1 MVITMHGVRD
11 VQGREDIIMEQFIS
25 ALAYPF
31 VQRAIAAGVMISL
44 CAALLG
50 VILVL
55 KRYSLIGHGL
65 GDVGFASTSLA
76 VALGLPVMAV
86 SIPIVIVA
94 ACLIMFLS
102 QRSKTGGDTA
112 IGMVATGAL
121 STGVIITAMSS
132 GFNVD
137 VNGYMFGSILAMS
150 SEDVVFSVFLSIIIL
165 GLFVLFYNRLFL
177 IAFDENFAKASGIHV
192 GFYQFLIAL
201 LTALTVVMGMRM
213 MGSLLISSLIIFPAV
228 IARKIVTSF
237 KAVAILSA
245 FLSVV
250 CFLAGLVLSFKMN
263 LPTGASIVMV
273 NLAVLIVVIIFN
285 KIRGK

>member
-1 MVITMHGVRD
+1 MTQLI
-11 VQGREDIIMEQFIS
+11 E
-25 ALAYPF
+25 ALSYPF

-55 KRYSLIGHGL
+55 KQYSLIGHGL

-86 SIPIVIVA
+86 SIPIVVIA
-94 ACLIMFLS
+94 ACLIMFWS

-121 STGVIITAMSS
+121 SIGVIITAMSS
-132 GFNVD
+132 GF
-137 VNGYMFGSILAMS
+137 GSILAMS
-150 SEDVVFSVFLSIIIL
+150 REDVIFSVVLSIVIL
-165 GLFVLFYNRLFL
+165 VLFVVFYNRLFL
-177 IAFDENFAKASGIHV
+177 ITFDENFAKASGIRV

-228 IARKIVTSF
+228 IARKLVVSF
-237 KAVAILSA
+237 KAVAVLSV
-245 FLSVV
+245 FLSVI
-250 CFLAGLVLSFKMN
+250 CFLAGLILSFEMN
-263 LPTGASIVMV
+263 LPTGASIVII
-273 NLAVLIVVIIFN
+273 NLIVLIAVTILN
-285 KIRGK
+285 KLRGR

>member
-1 MVITMHGVRD
+1 MTQLI
-11 VQGREDIIMEQFIS
+11 E
-25 ALAYPF
+25 ALSYPF

-55 KRYSLIGHGL
+55 KQYSLIGHGL

-86 SIPIVIVA
+86 SIPIVVIA
-94 ACLIMFLS
+94 ACLIMFWS
-102 QRSKTGGDTA
+102 QRSKTGGD
-112 IGMVATGAL
+112 IATGAL
-121 STGVIITAMSS
+121 SIGVIITAMSS

-150 SEDVVFSVFLSIIIL
+150 REDVIFSVVLSIVIL
-165 GLFVLFYNRLFL
+165 VLFVVFYNRLFL
-177 IAFDENFAKASGIHV
+177 ITFDENFAKASGIRV

-228 IARKIVTSF
+228 IARKLVVSF
-237 KAVAILSA
+237 KAVAVLSV
-245 FLSVV
+245 FLSVI
-250 CFLAGLVLSFKMN
+250 CFLAGLILSFEMN
-263 LPTGASIVMV
+263 LPTGASIVII
-273 NLAVLIVVIIFN
+273 NLIVLIAVTILN
-285 KIRGK
+285 KLRGR

>member
-1 MVITMHGVRD
+1 MMRGAITVRAK
-11 VQGREDIIMEQFIS
+11 EDIIMEQFIN
-25 ALAYPF
+25 ALSYPF
-31 VQRAIAAGVMISL
+31 VQRAVVAGVMISL

-94 ACLIMFLS
+94 ACLIMFFS

-121 STGVIITAMSS
+121 SIGVIITALSS

-150 SEDVVFSVFLSIIIL
+150 REDVIFSVLLSVVIIVV
-165 GLFVLFYNRLFL
+165 FVLFYNRLFL

-192 GFYQFLIAL
+192 AFYQFLIAL

-228 IARKIVTSF
+228 IARKLVRSF
-237 KAVAILSA
+237 KAVVILSAILSVA
-245 FLSVV
+245 
-250 CFLAGLVLSFKMN
+250 CFIAGLIVSFQMN

-273 NLAVLIVVIIFN
+273 NLAILIVVTIFR
-285 KIRGK
+285 KFKKM

>member
-1 MVITMHGVRD
+1 MHGVTI
-11 VQGREDIIMEQFIS
+11 VPEREDNIMEQFIE
-25 ALAYPF
+25 ALSYPF
-31 VQRAIAAGVMISL
+31 VQRAVVAGVMISL

-65 GDVGFASTSLA
+65 GDVGFASTALA

-94 ACLIMFLS
+94 ACLIMFWS

-121 STGVIITAMSS
+121 SIGVIITAMSS

-150 SEDVVFSVFLSIIIL
+150 KEDVIFSVILSIAIL
-165 GLFVLFYNRLFL
+165 ILFVLFYNRLFL
-177 IAFDENFAKASGIHV
+177 ITFDENFAKASGINV

-228 IARKIVTSF
+228 IARKLAASF
-237 KAVAILSA
+237 KAVAVLSVI
-245 FLSVV
+245 LSVV
-250 CFLAGLVLSFKMN
+250 CFLAGLVLSFKLN

-273 NLAVLIVVIIFN
+273 NLAVLAAVTLYHRL
-285 KIRGK
+285 RGRAV

>member
-1 MVITMHGVRD
+1 MTQLI
-11 VQGREDIIMEQFIS
+11 E
-25 ALAYPF
+25 ALSYPF

-76 VALGLPVMAV
+76 VALGLPV
-86 SIPIVIVA
+86 
-94 ACLIMFLS
+94 IMFWS

-121 STGVIITAMSS
+121 SIGVIITAMSS

-150 SEDVVFSVFLSIIIL
+150 RDDVVFSVVLSIVIL
-165 GLFVLFYNRLFL
+165 VLFILFYNRLFL
-177 IAFDENFAKASGIHV
+177 ITFDENFAKASGINV

-228 IARKIVTSF
+228 IARKLVISF
-237 KAVAILSA
+237 KAVAVLSV
-245 FLSVV
+245 FLSVI
-250 CFLAGLVLSFKMN
+250 CFLAGLALSFEMN
-263 LPTGASIVMV
+263 LPTGASIVIINLLLLVMV
-273 NLAVLIVVIIFN
+273 TIFN
-285 KIRGK
+285 KLRGK

>member
-1 MVITMHGVRD
+1 MTQLI
-11 VQGREDIIMEQFIS
+11 E
-25 ALAYPF
+25 ALSYPF

-55 KRYSLIGHGL
+55 KQYSLIGHGL

-86 SIPIVIVA
+86 SIPIVVVA
-94 ACLIMFLS
+94 ACLIMFWS

-121 STGVIITAMSS
+121 SLGVIITAMSR
-132 GFNVD
+132 D
-137 VNGYMFGSILAMS
+137 
-150 SEDVVFSVFLSIIIL
+150 DVVFSVVLSIVIL
-165 GLFVLFYNRLFL
+165 VLFILFYNRLFL
-177 IAFDENFAKASGIHV
+177 ITFDENFAKASGINV

-228 IARKIVTSF
+228 IARKLVISF
-237 KAVAILSA
+237 KAVAVLSV
-245 FLSVV
+245 FLSVI
-250 CFLAGLVLSFKMN
+250 CFLAGLALSFEMN
-263 LPTGASIVMV
+263 LPTGASIVII
-273 NLAVLIVVIIFN
+273 NLLLLVTVTIFN
-285 KIRGK
+285 KLRGR

>member
-1 MVITMHGVRD
+1 MTQLI
-11 VQGREDIIMEQFIS
+11 E
-25 ALAYPF
+25 ALSYPF

-55 KRYSLIGHGL
+55 KQYSLIGHGL

-86 SIPIVIVA
+86 SIPIVVVA
-94 ACLIMFLS
+94 ACLIMFWS

-121 STGVIITAMSS
+121 SIGVIITAMSS

-150 SEDVVFSVFLSIIIL
+150 RDDVVFSVVLSIVIL
-165 GLFVLFYNRLFL
+165 VLFILFYNRLFL
-177 IAFDENFAKASGIHV
+177 ITFDENFAKASGINV

-201 LTALTVVMGMRM
+201 LTALTVVMGMR
-213 MGSLLISSLIIFPAV
+213 SLIIFPAV
-228 IARKIVTSF
+228 IARKLVISF
-237 KAVAILSA
+237 KAVAVLSV
-245 FLSVV
+245 FLSVI
-250 CFLAGLVLSFKMN
+250 CFLAGLALSFEMN
-263 LPTGASIVMV
+263 LPTGASIVII
-273 NLAVLIVVIIFN
+273 NLLLLVTVTIFN
-285 KIRGK
+285 KLRGK

>member
-1 MVITMHGVRD
+1 MTQLI
-11 VQGREDIIMEQFIS
+11 E
-25 ALAYPF
+25 ALSYPF

-86 SIPIVIVA
+86 SIPIVVVA
-94 ACLIMFLS
+94 ACLIMFWS

-121 STGVIITAMSS
+121 SIGVIITAMSR
-132 GFNVD
+132 D
-137 VNGYMFGSILAMS
+137 
-150 SEDVVFSVFLSIIIL
+150 DVVFSVVLSIVIL
-165 GLFVLFYNRLFL
+165 VLFILFYNRLFL
-177 IAFDENFAKASGIHV
+177 ITFDENFAKASGINV

-228 IARKIVTSF
+228 IARKLVISF
-237 KAVAILSA
+237 KAVAVLSV
-245 FLSVV
+245 FLSVI
-250 CFLAGLVLSFKMN
+250 CFLAGLALSFEMN
-263 LPTGASIVMV
+263 LPTGASIVII
-273 NLAVLIVVIIFN
+273 NLLLLVTVTIFN
-285 KIRGK
+285 KLRGK

>member
-1 MVITMHGVRD
+1 MTQLI
-11 VQGREDIIMEQFIS
+11 E
-25 ALAYPF
+25 ALSYPF

-55 KRYSLIGHGL
+55 KQYSLIGHGL

-86 SIPIVIVA
+86 SIPIVVIA
-94 ACLIMFLS
+94 ACLIMFWS

-121 STGVIITAMSS
+121 SIGVIITAMSS

-150 SEDVVFSVFLSIIIL
+150 REDVIFSVV
-165 GLFVLFYNRLFL
+165 LFVVFYNRLFL
-177 IAFDENFAKASGIHV
+177 ITFDENFAKASGIRV

-228 IARKIVTSF
+228 IARKLVVSF
-237 KAVAILSA
+237 KAVAVLSV
-245 FLSVV
+245 FLSVI
-250 CFLAGLVLSFKMN
+250 CFLAGLILSFEMN
-263 LPTGASIVMV
+263 LPTGASIVII
-273 NLAVLIVVIIFN
+273 NLIVLIAVTILN
-285 KIRGK
+285 KLRGR

>member
-1 MVITMHGVRD
+1 MTQLI
-11 VQGREDIIMEQFIS
+11 E
-25 ALAYPF
+25 ALSYPF

-55 KRYSLIGHGL
+55 KQYSLIGHGL

-86 SIPIVIVA
+86 SIA
-94 ACLIMFLS
+94 ACLIMFWS

-121 STGVIITAMSS
+121 SIGVIITAMSS

-150 SEDVVFSVFLSIIIL
+150 REDVIFSVVLSIVIL
-165 GLFVLFYNRLFL
+165 VLFVVFYNRLFL
-177 IAFDENFAKASGIHV
+177 ITFDENFAKASGIRV

-228 IARKIVTSF
+228 IARKLVVSF
-237 KAVAILSA
+237 KAVAVLSV
-245 FLSVV
+245 FLSVI
-250 CFLAGLVLSFKMN
+250 CFLAGLILSFEMN
-263 LPTGASIVMV
+263 LPTGASIVII
-273 NLAVLIVVIIFN
+273 NLIVLIAVTILN
-285 KIRGK
+285 KLRGR

>member
-1 MVITMHGVRD
+1 MTQLI
-11 VQGREDIIMEQFIS
+11 E
-25 ALAYPF
+25 ALSYPF

-55 KRYSLIGHGL
+55 KQYSLIGHGL

-86 SIPIVIVA
+86 SIPIVVIA
-94 ACLIMFLS
+94 ACLIMFWS

-121 STGVIITAMSS
+121 SIGVIITAMSS

-150 SEDVVFSVFLSIIIL
+150 REDVIFSVVLSIVIL
-165 GLFVLFYNRLFL
+165 VLFVVFYNRLFL
-177 IAFDENFAKASGIHV
+177 ITFDENFAKASGIRV
-192 GFYQFLIAL
+192 GFYQFLIADDGKSSDLQFDHFSCGDCAQAGCQLQGSGSIIRFSVCDL
-201 LTALTVVMGMRM
+201 LPGRAD
-213 MGSLLISSLIIFPAV
+213 PV
-228 IARKIVTSF
+228 I
-237 KAVAILSA
+237 
-245 FLSVV
+245 
-250 CFLAGLVLSFKMN
+250 
-263 LPTGASIVMV
+263 
-273 NLAVLIVVIIFN
+273 
-285 KIRGK
+285 

>member
-1 MVITMHGVRD
+1 MTQLI
-11 VQGREDIIMEQFIS
+11 E
-25 ALAYPF
+25 ALSYPF

-55 KRYSLIGHGL
+55 KQYSLIGHGL

-86 SIPIVIVA
+86 AIPIVVIA
-94 ACLIMFLS
+94 ACLIMFWS

-121 STGVIITAMSS
+121 SIGVIITAMSS

-137 VNGYMFGSILAMS
+137 VNGYILAMS
-150 SEDVVFSVFLSIIIL
+150 REDVLFSVVLSIVIL
-165 GLFVLFYNRLFL
+165 VLFVVFYNRLFL
-177 IAFDENFAKASGIHV
+177 ITFDENFAKASGIRV

-228 IARKIVTSF
+228 IARKLVVSF
-237 KAVAILSA
+237 KAVAVLSV
-245 FLSVV
+245 FLSVI
-250 CFLAGLVLSFKMN
+250 CFLAGLILSFEMN
-263 LPTGASIVMV
+263 LPTGASIVII
-273 NLAVLIVVIIFN
+273 NLIVLIAVTILN
-285 KIRGK
+285 KLRGR

>member
-1 MVITMHGVRD
+1 MT
-11 VQGREDIIMEQFIS
+11 QFVE
-25 ALAYPF
+25 ALSYPF
-31 VQRAIAAGVMISL
+31 VQRAVAAGIMISL

-50 VILVL
+50 VVLVI

-94 ACLIMFLS
+94 ACLIMFMS

-121 STGVIITAMSS
+121 STGVIITALSS

-150 SEDVVFSVFLSIIIL
+150 RNDVIFSVILSILIL
-165 GLFVLFYNRLFL
+165 ALFLLFYNRLFL
-177 IAFDENFAKASGIHV
+177 ITFDENFAVASGINV
-192 GFYQFLIAL
+192 GFYQFIIAL

-228 IARKIVTSF
+228 IARKLVVSF
-237 KAVAILSA
+237 KAVAVLSA
-245 FLSVV
+245 VLSIL
-250 CFLAGLVLSFKMN
+250 CFIAGLMLSFRLN
-263 LPTGASIVMV
+263 LPTGASIVIV
-273 NLAVLIVVIIFN
+273 NLILLLAVIIVN
-285 KIRGK
+285 KLRGR

>member
-1 MVITMHGVRD
+1 MHGVTT
-11 VQGREDIIMEQFIS
+11 VPEREDIIMEQFIE
-25 ALAYPF
+25 ALSYPF
-31 VQRAIAAGVMISL
+31 VQRAVVAGVMISL

-65 GDVGFASTSLA
+65 GDVGFASTALA

-94 ACLIMFLS
+94 ACLIMFWS

-121 STGVIITAMSS
+121 SIGVIITAMSS

-150 SEDVVFSVFLSIIIL
+150 KEDVIFSVILSIAIL
-165 GLFVLFYNRLFL
+165 ILFVLFYNRLFL
-177 IAFDENFAKASGIHV
+177 ITFDENFAKASGINV

-228 IARKIVTSF
+228 IARKLAASF
-237 KAVAILSA
+237 KAVAVLSVI
-245 FLSVV
+245 LSVV
-250 CFLAGLVLSFKMN
+250 CFLAGLVLSFKLN

-273 NLAVLIVVIIFN
+273 NLAVLAAVTLYH
-285 KIRGK
+285 KLRGRAV

>member
-1 MVITMHGVRD
+1 MTQLI
-11 VQGREDIIMEQFIS
+11 E
-25 ALAYPF
+25 ALSYPF

-55 KRYSLIGHGL
+55 KQYSLIGHGL

-86 SIPIVIVA
+86 SIPIVVIA
-94 ACLIMFLS
+94 ACLMFWS

-121 STGVIITAMSS
+121 SIGVIITAMSS

-150 SEDVVFSVFLSIIIL
+150 REDVIFSVVLSIVIL
-165 GLFVLFYNRLFL
+165 VLFVVFYNRLFL
-177 IAFDENFAKASGIHV
+177 ITFDENFAKASGIRV

-228 IARKIVTSF
+228 IARKLVVSF
-237 KAVAILSA
+237 KAVAVLSV
-245 FLSVV
+245 FLSVI
-250 CFLAGLVLSFKMN
+250 CFLAGLILSFEMN
-263 LPTGASIVMV
+263 LPTGASIVII
-273 NLAVLIVVIIFN
+273 NLIVLIAVTILN
-285 KIRGK
+285 KLRGR

>member
-1 MVITMHGVRD
+1 MTQLI
-11 VQGREDIIMEQFIS
+11 E
-25 ALAYPF
+25 ALSYPF

-55 KRYSLIGHGL
+55 KQYSLIGHGL

-86 SIPIVIVA
+86 SIPIVVIA
-94 ACLIMFLS
+94 ACLIMFW
-102 QRSKTGGDTA
+102 DTA

-121 STGVIITAMSS
+121 SIGVIITAMSS

-150 SEDVVFSVFLSIIIL
+150 REDVIFSVVLSIVIL
-165 GLFVLFYNRLFL
+165 VLFVVFYNRLFL
-177 IAFDENFAKASGIHV
+177 ITFDENFAKASGIRV

-228 IARKIVTSF
+228 IARKLVVSF
-237 KAVAILSA
+237 KAVAVLSV
-245 FLSVV
+245 FLSVI
-250 CFLAGLVLSFKMN
+250 CFLAGLILSFEMN
-263 LPTGASIVMV
+263 LPTGASIVII
-273 NLAVLIVVIIFN
+273 NLIVLIAVTILN
-285 KIRGK
+285 KLRGR

>member
-1 MVITMHGVRD
+1 
-11 VQGREDIIMEQFIS
+11 MEQFVE
-25 ALAYPF
+25 ALSYPF
-31 VQRAIAAGVMISL
+31 VQRAVAAGIMISL

-65 GDVGFASTSLA
+65 GDVGFASTALA

-94 ACLIMFLS
+94 ACLIMFWS

-121 STGVIITAMSS
+121 SIGVIITAMSS

-150 SEDVVFSVFLSIIIL
+150 REDVIFSVILSVFIL
-165 GLFVLFYNRLFL
+165 ALFVLFYNRLFL
-177 IAFDENFAKASGIHV
+177 ITFDENFAKASGINV

-228 IARKIVTSF
+228 IARKLVASF
-237 KAVAILSA
+237 KSVAILSVI
-245 FLSVV
+245 LSVV
-250 CFLAGLVLSFKMN
+250 CFLAGLILSFKLN
-263 LPTGASIVMV
+263 LPTGASIVIV
-273 NLAVLIVVIIFN
+273 NLAVFAVVSLYN
-285 KIRGK
+285 KLRGR

>member
-1 MVITMHGVRD
+1 MKPGAADVRWK
-11 VQGREDIIMEQFIS
+11 GDIIMEQLVE
-25 ALAYPF
+25 ALSYPF
-31 VQRAIAAGVMISL
+31 VQRAVMAGVMISL

-55 KRYSLIGHGL
+55 KRYALIGHGL

-94 ACLIMFLS
+94 ACLIMFWS
-102 QRSKTGGDTA
+102 QRSRTGGDTA

-121 STGVIITAMSS
+121 SVGVIITAMSS

-150 SEDVVFSVFLSIIIL
+150 REDVIFSVFLSLAIL
-165 GLFVLFYNRLFL
+165 ILFVLFYNRLFL
-177 IAFDENFAKASGIHV
+177 ITFDENFARASGINV

-228 IARKIVTSF
+228 IARKLVASF
-237 KAVAILSA
+237 KAVALLSVILSV
-245 FLSVV
+245 L
-250 CFLAGLVLSFKMN
+250 CFLAGLILSFKLN

-273 NLAVLIVVIIFN
+273 NLAVLAVVSAVK
-285 KIRGK
+285 KICG

>member
-1 MVITMHGVRD
+1 MA
-11 VQGREDIIMEQFIS
+11 QFVE
-25 ALAYPF
+25 ALSYPF
-31 VQRAIAAGVMISL
+31 VQRAIVAGVMISL

-94 ACLIMFLS
+94 ACLIMFWS

-121 STGVIITAMSS
+121 SIGVIITAMSS

-150 SEDVVFSVFLSIIIL
+150 REDVIFSVLLSLVVL

-177 IAFDENFAKASGIHV
+177 IAFDENFAVASGINV
-192 GFYQFLIAL
+192 KFYQFLIAL

-228 IARKIVTSF
+228 IARKLVSSF
-237 KAVAILSA
+237 RAVAILSA
-245 FLSVV
+245 VLSVV
-250 CFLAGLVLSFKMN
+250 CFLAGLILSFQLN

-273 NLAVLIVVIIFN
+273 NLAVLVLVIIGSKFN
-285 KIRGK
+285 RK

>member
-1 MVITMHGVRD
+1 MHGVTI
-11 VQGREDIIMEQFIS
+11 VPEREDIIMEQFIE
-25 ALAYPF
+25 ALSYPF
-31 VQRAIAAGVMISL
+31 VQRAVVAGVMISL

-65 GDVGFASTSLA
+65 GDVGFASTALA

-94 ACLIMFLS
+94 ACLIMFWS

-121 STGVIITAMSS
+121 SIGVIITAMSS

-150 SEDVVFSVFLSIIIL
+150 KEDVIFSVILSIAIL
-165 GLFVLFYNRLFL
+165 ILFVLFYNRLFL
-177 IAFDENFAKASGIHV
+177 ITFDENFAKASGINV

-228 IARKIVTSF
+228 IARKLVASF
-237 KAVAILSA
+237 KAVAVLSVI
-245 FLSVV
+245 LSVV
-250 CFLAGLVLSFKMN
+250 CFLAGLVLSFKLN

-273 NLAVLIVVIIFN
+273 NLAVLAAGALYHKLRSRSV
-285 KIRGK
+285 

>member
-1 MVITMHGVRD
+1 MTQLI
-11 VQGREDIIMEQFIS
+11 E
-25 ALAYPF
+25 ALSYPF

-86 SIPIVIVA
+86 SIPIVVVA
-94 ACLIMFLS
+94 ACLIMFWS

-121 STGVIITAMSS
+121 SIGVIITAMSS

-150 SEDVVFSVFLSIIIL
+150 RDDVVFSVVLSIVIL
-165 GLFVLFYNRLFL
+165 VLFILFYNRLFL
-177 IAFDENFAKASGIHV
+177 ITFGENFAKASGINV

-228 IARKIVTSF
+228 IARKLVISF
-237 KAVAILSA
+237 KAVAVLSV
-245 FLSVV
+245 FLSVI
-250 CFLAGLVLSFKMN
+250 CFLAGLALSFEMN
-263 LPTGASIVMV
+263 LPTGASIVII
-273 NLAVLIVVIIFN
+273 NLLLLVTVTIFN
-285 KIRGK
+285 KLRGK